1 MSREEQI
8 EEMAVIVSNSI
19 REWAN
24 DLPPISCPVY
34 NAEALYNA
42 GYRKQSEVERLQA
55 QNSDLDILVKDL
67 RFRNKELQKANEG
80 LAKNIEELEIENDI
94 VREAYLR
101 FEETSGLKKSKA
113 EVAREI
119 FEEIERTC
127 VDTLGCFYIGATHG
141 AFAELKKK
149 YTEVENERKAD

>member
-1 MSREEQI
+1 MNKEKQI

-42 GYRKQSEVERLQA
+42 GYRKQKEVERL
-55 QNSDLDILVKDL
+55 
-67 RFRNKELQKANEG
+67 
-80 LAKNIEELEIENDI
+80 
-94 VREAYLR
+94 
-101 FEETSGLKKSKA
+101 KA

-119 FEEIERTC
+119 FEELEELKWMPFESEHYVVGYDDI
-127 VDTLGCFYIGATHG
+127 
-141 AFAELKKK
+141 AELKKK
-149 YTEVENERKAD
+149 YMGKENENNEM